1 MSVQVA
7 AASEAGS
14 AQTGRPR
21 GRPRDPQV
29 ELDVISAALEHLA
42 DVGFASFSVETVA
55 VRSGVSKAAIY
66 RRFPSRDDL
75 IAASLAR
82 LNDDLPAVP
91 VTGTARERL
100 SQMLTRIRSTV
111 SSSLTGRIMMHVV
124 GEGRRAPE
132 LTEVFFQQ
140 VLVPRRERV
149 IGVLRDGIRTGEF
162 AADLDVDSTVAAL
175 VGPMIYSG
183 MWDVSVTVP
192 QPDTESIIDV
202 VMTGLAPASRS

>member
-1 MSVQVA
+1 M
-7 AASEAGS
+7 
-14 AQTGRPR
+14 RPR

-42 DVGFASFSVETVA
+42 DVGFASFSVESVA
-55 VRSGVSKAAIY
+55 ARSGVSKAAIY

-75 IAASLAR
+75 ITASLAR
-82 LNDDLPAVP
+82 LNDDLPALP
-91 VTGTARERL
+91 VAGTARERL
-100 SQMLTRIRSTV
+100 TVLLARIRSTV

-140 VLVPRRERV
+140 VLVPRRERL
-149 IGVLRDGIRTGEF
+149 IAVLRDGVRSGEF
-162 AADLDVDSTVAAL
+162 DPDLDIDSTVAAL

-192 QPDTESIIDV
+192 QPDTASIIEV
-202 VMTGLAPASRS
+202 VMSGLAPASRS

>member
-1 MSVQVA
+1 MSSSPAV
-7 AASEAGS
+7 
-14 AQTGRPR
+14 TRPR

-29 ELDVISAALEHLA
+29 GIDVISAALEHLA

-55 VRSGVSKAAIY
+55 VISGVSKAAIY

-75 IAASLAR
+75 VAASLAR

-91 VTGTARERL
+91 ATGTARERL
-100 SQMLTRIRSTV
+100 SLMLGRIRTTV
-111 SSSLTGRIMMHVV
+111 PSSLTGRIMMHVA
-124 GEGRRAPE
+124 GEGQRQPE

-149 IGVLRDGIRTGEF
+149 VQVLQAGIRDGEF
-162 AADLDVDSTVAAL
+162 DPDLDIDSAVAAL

-192 QPDTESIIDV
+192 QPDTDAIIAV
-202 VMTGLAPASRS
+202 VMAGLAPASRS